1 LGMRRVI
8 RVGSRKSPLAL
19 AQTDIIVRKLKE
31 LYPEISFEV
40 VGIVTEGDRDL
51 DGSRKSKDA
60 FVKAI
65 EEKLLEG
72 EIDIAVHSL
81 KDMPVQIQDQL
92 TIAAIPMREDPRD
105 ALISA
110 RGVKLADLPRAAR
123 IGTSSLRRRAQLQL
137 VRPDLNIV
145 EIRGNVGTRIEKMRR
160 LNLDAIILAYAGL
173 KRLGLQDIATEV
185 LDPHVMLPAAG
196 QGALA
201 VESRRDDE
209 EIIKLVKAI
218 DDGDTRIEVEA
229 ERRLLSKIGGGC
241 NVPAAAYAQVAGNR
255 LKLEGMIVHD
265 TSKMIALR
273 GREEGYVWEAND
285 IAERLAK
292 KLTSRK
298 SREECVNA

>member
-1 LGMRRVI
+1 MGRVI
-8 RVGSRKSPLAL
+8 RVGSRKSLLAL
-19 AQTDIIVRKLKE
+19 AQTDIIVKKLME

-40 VGIVTEGDRDL
+40 VGMVTEGDMDL
-51 DGSRKSKDA
+51 DGSRKSKDV

-110 RGVKLADLPRAAR
+110 KGAKLADLPGAAR
-123 IGTSSLRRRAQLQL
+123 IGTSSLRRKAQLQL

-160 LNLDAIILAYAGL
+160 LNLDAIILAYSGL
-173 KRLGLQDIATEV
+173 KRLGLQDIVTEV
-185 LDPHVMLPAAG
+185 LDPQVMLPAAG

-209 EIIKLVKAI
+209 ELIKLVKAI
-218 DDGDTRIEVEA
+218 EDRNTRIEVEA
-229 ERRLLSKIGGGC
+229 ERYLLSKIGGGC
-241 NVPAAAYAQVAGNR
+241 NVPAAAYAQVTGKR
-255 LKLEGMIVHD
+255 LTLEGMVVHD
-265 TSKMIALR
+265 ASNMIALR
-273 GREEGYVWEAND
+273 GREDGYVWEATG
-285 IAERLAK
+285 IAGRLAE
-292 KLTSRK
+292 KLMSRK
-298 SREECVNA
+298 SQTECINA